1 MITSVYLVKSRVACS
16 LVILV
21 FAFATIGCLKV
32 GPISLKS
39 ERSKF
44 NQAIQKTNNEQL
56 LLNLVRLKYR
66 DTPFFLEV
74 SNVASQFR
82 LKNKASFKAQL
93 ESMVKDI
100 FNLGASTSYEQ
111 SPTVSYSP
119 LHGDKFVK
127 NILSTLPLKTITLL
141 FHSGWSVERVF
152 RVSFQLL
159 GELANAPGA
168 SGPTPTNAP
177 QYKEF
182 LQAVKY
188 LQNLDD
194 KDALS
199 INYQE
204 VNDQPQ
210 MVLRISKD
218 AKNTKPALAFARA
231 VGAAPGK
238 SMYILNHFS
247 SLAQVEHLRVVP
259 RSFLGIMFY
268 LSQSIQI
275 PERDILKGKVTLTK
289 NSDGGKFDWFDVTG
303 ELLTIRSSAEE
314 PPRATVRVFYRDTWF
329 YIDDTDLDSKS
340 TFSLLTQI
348 YALQSGAIKD
358 VDPILTIGIGS

>member
-1 MITSVYLVKSRVACS
+1 MLNENRINIEMSCCGCSGFDLIANDTAKELVTHS
-16 LVILV
+16 LIC
-21 FAFATIGCLKV
+21 TCNC
-32 GPISLKS
+32 
-39 ERSKF
+39 EEC
-44 NQAIQKTNNEQL
+44 T
-56 LLNLVRLKYR
+56 Y
-66 DTPFFLEV
+66 V
-74 SNVASQFR
+74 S
-82 LKNKASFKAQL
+82 
-93 ESMVKDI
+93 
-100 FNLGASTSYEQ
+100 
-111 SPTVSYSP
+111 
-119 LHGDKFVK
+119 
-127 NILSTLPLKTITLL
+127 
-141 FHSGWSVERVF
+141 
-152 RVSFQLL
+152 QLL
-159 GELANAPGA
+159 GKNLRLTGNEILEQERE
-168 SGPTPTNAP
+168 SGR
-177 QYKEF
+177 YE
-182 LQAVKY
+182 KY
-188 LQNLDD
+188 SENFNEKRWEEIWPIEKCHTCGKDD
-194 KDALS
+194 VLNDAKSSPIHVTISSKDWTFCS
-199 INYQE
+199 
-204 VNDQPQ
+204 
-210 MVLRISKD
+210 RKCWKD